1 MERRIPN
8 FRICVSVRSTL
19 TMPIASV
26 SKGRK
31 RRRKRRKKRNTR
43 KVKGSLEHLDLRF
56 QKITREKKEES
67 HPPDGSSCE
76 QCRSK
81 GSKQPYKE
89 RKPYSAGESKKY
101 SSIASNDYTKVSRT
115 LRNLLGRMNT
125 SHSTN
130 VMTVETRRNQEDQKN
145 VTSFQKK
152 TFCPAK
158 RLLSLVRNCGKL
170 PLSSVTLN
178 VALKSFPPQLLQRD
192 AKIQR
197 TRLKRLTKSIT
208 KARGNMLLV
217 KRRRVKKQVLPAREG
232 SP

>member
-43 KVKGSLEHLDLRF
+43 KVKGSLEHLDLCF

-81 GSKQPYKE
+81 GNKQPYKE
-89 RKPYSAGESKKY
+89 RKPYSARGSKKY

-145 VTSFQKK
+145 MTSFQKK
-152 TFCPAK
+152 AFCPAK
-158 RLLSLVRNCGKL
+158 SLLSL
-170 PLSSVTLN
+170 
-178 VALKSFPPQLLQRD
+178 LLQRD
-192 AKIQR
+192 AKVER
-197 TRLKRLTKSIT
+197 TRRKTLRKSIT
-208 KARGNMLLV
+208 KARGNMLLL